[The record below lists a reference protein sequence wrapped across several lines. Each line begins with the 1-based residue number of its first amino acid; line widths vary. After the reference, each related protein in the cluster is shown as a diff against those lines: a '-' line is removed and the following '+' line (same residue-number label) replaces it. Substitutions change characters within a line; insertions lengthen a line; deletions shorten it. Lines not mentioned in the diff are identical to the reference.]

1 MAKANNFIRRKLA
14 GPKFRLSTPRRPKID
29 VAKVP
34 QRRRATRHAGAKSAG
49 KKVLLLITTK
59 VGHSP
64 RCSIKH
70 TAKDS
75 AWPQRKPG
83 DTATGELP
91 SLPTPNV
98 TSAQPYCQQ
107 NGEAGKRHQRV
118 VFVSSTPASKIR
130 HCSRRSR
137 GQLTSANHQI
147 ILFSRA
153 MATNSCSAAGETPAA
168 LSRPKWD
175 SPRAV
180 RARQWPAREQQY
192 SAVFSKQARRRAVNI
207 INTPPRAQPAGF
219 SLL

>member
-1 MAKANNFIRRKLA
+1 M
-14 GPKFRLSTPRRPKID
+14 
-29 VAKVP
+29 
-34 QRRRATRHAGAKSAG
+34 
-49 KKVLLLITTK
+49 LITK
-59 VGHSP
+59 VGHSL

-91 SLPTPNV
+91 SLPPPNV

-130 HCSRRSR
+130 HWSRRSR
-137 GQLTSANHQI
+137 GQLSSANHQI

-153 MATNSCSAAGETPAA
+153 MATNSCSVTGETAAA

-175 SPRAV
+175 SPRV
-180 RARQWPAREQQY
+180 LRARQWPAREQQY